1 MNSPNIQNDFVTI
14 KQEKA
19 AQFEPVGLDFIEKK
33 NWKNFVEIWYF
44 SNFIHS
50 TLNLNFF
57 YKKKQ
62 IPFKF
67 WEF

>member
-19 AQFEPVGLDFIEKK
+19 AQFQPVGSDFIEKK
-33 NWKNFVEIWYF
+33 NLEKFCGNLIFFEFYSFNFE
-44 SNFIHS
+44 
-50 TLNLNFF
+50 LKFF
-57 YKKKQ
+57 FTKKKQ

-67 WEF
+67 